1 MKMCIM
7 KNFDIDPEYQDL
19 IKAIGDRIK
28 DLRKEK
34 GVSYITLAKEI
45 GMSRNGYNN
54 IELAKSNLHLL
65 TLIRILR
72 YHNISFFQF
81 IDSLKR

>member
-34 GVSYITLAKEI
+34 GVSYVTLQKK
-45 GMSRNGYNN
+45 
-54 IELAKSNLHLL
+54 LV
-65 TLIRILR
+65 
-72 YHNISFFQF
+72 
-81 IDSLKR
+81 

>member
-54 IELAKSNLHLL
+54 IELAKSNLQLV

>member
-1 MKMCIM
+1 MKICIM
-7 KNFDIDPEYQDL
+7 KNFEIDCEYQDL

-34 GVSYITLAKEI
+34 GVSYISLAKEI

-54 IELAKSNLHLL
+54 IELAKSNLQLI

-72 YHNISFFQF
+72 YHNLSLFQF

>member
-1 MKMCIM
+1 M

-54 IELAKSNLHLL
+54 IELAKSNLQLV